1 MTTPSAEHP
10 PTEQGQSYPDRTAEM
25 DPKPR
30 DEMRD
35 YEGRGLL
42 TGARALIT
50 GGDSERKAT

>member
-1 MTTPSAEHP
+1 MLRMSRSTCCDSV
-10 PTEQGQSYPDRTAEM
+10 Q
-25 DPKPR
+25 R

-50 GGDSERKAT
+50 GGD